1 VRVNS
6 EGVCLDNEDL
16 AERDGLREEP
26 LVKLETTRENRSP
39 ARASVAAPPTS
50 RGVCSVPVFGSVPE
64 VQWKARVRKDPY
76 AFAGT
81 GIRDE

>member
-1 VRVNS
+1 MRTNPEVM
-6 EGVCLDNEDL
+6 CLDNEDL
-16 AERDGLREEP
+16 AERDALREEP

-64 VQWKARVRKDPY
+64 VQWKARVRKDLY
-76 AFAGT
+76 ASAGT
-81 GIRDE
+81 GILDE

>member
-1 VRVNS
+1 MRTNP

-16 AERDGLREEP
+16 AERDGLREEL

-50 RGVCSVPVFGSVPE
+50 RGVCRVPVSGSVPE
-64 VQWKARVRKDPY
+64 AQGKSAVRKDLY

-81 GIRDE
+81 GLLDE